1 MATIDLGWTA
11 PLHGLDA
18 GAARRGVLWQHD
30 RIRGL
35 LEKARAVADARLG
48 DEAPPEAVADAV
60 SDLHS
65 TIEVHLAFE
74 EAVLVPLLREDLPE
88 GPGRADQMLDEH
100 QRQRRMLASIHREAY
115 NHPQLAALAVKLGF
129 LAALVSRRHGRR
141 GARALHVA
149 TGGAAS

>member
-48 DEAPPEAVADAV
+48 GEALPEAVAEAI

-65 TIEVHLAFE
+65 AIEVHLAFE
-74 EAVLVPLLREDLPE
+74 EAVLLPLLREDLPE
-88 GPGRADQMLDEH
+88 GPARAERMLDEH
-100 QRQRRMLASIHREAY
+100 QRQRRMLDSIHREAY
-115 NHPQLAALAVKLGF
+115 DHPALAALAVKLGF
-129 LAALVSRRHGRR
+129 LAAWFLADMAEEERE
-141 GARALHVA
+141 LA
-149 TGGAAS
+149 TLRSAA

>member
-11 PLHGLDA
+11 PVHGLDV

-35 LEKARAVADARLG
+35 LEKARAIADARLG
-48 DEAPPEAVADAV
+48 GEASPEAVADAV

-88 GPGRADQMLDEH
+88 GPRRADQMLDEH
-100 QRQRRMLASIHREAY
+100 QRQRRMLASIQREAC
-115 NHPQLAALAVKLGF
+115 NHPQLPALAVKLGF
-129 LAALVSRRHGRR
+129 LAAWFLADMAEEERELSTLRP
-141 GARALHVA
+141 
-149 TGGAAS
+149 AA

>member
-1 MATIDLGWTA
+1 
-11 PLHGLDA
+11 LHALDA

-48 DEAPPEAVADAV
+48 GEGLPEAVAEAV

-74 EAVLVPLLREDLPE
+74 EAVLMPLLREDLPE
-88 GPGRADQMLDEH
+88 GPARADKMLDEH
-100 QRQRRMLASIHREAY
+100 QRQRHMLASIHREAY
-115 NHPQLAALAVKLGF
+115 NHPQLPALAVKLGF
-129 LAALVSRRHGRR
+129 LAAWFLADMAEEERELSMLRSAV
-141 GARALHVA
+141 
-149 TGGAAS
+149 